1 MAKNVLTSNVEY
13 TTIIDQLPEGL
24 QVTYTAESTFSKT
37 LSEEDFVAFKTWIKS
52 VLKIGATT
60 VEFIKKDGTERKMLC
75 TLDPEL
81 LQEFVMEKKGKP
93 RKASEEALS
102 VYDLEANAWR
112 SFRYDSVKSVILNL
126 KIGNDDETE

>member
-1 MAKNVLTSNVEY
+1 MTE
-13 TTIIDQLPEGL
+13 
-24 QVTYTAESTFSKT
+24 TASPLENTFSKT
-37 LSEEDFVAFKTWIKS
+37 LSEEDFVEFKTWIKS

-81 LQEFVMEKKGKP
+81 LRELVMEEKGKP

-112 SFRYDSVKSVILNL
+112 SFRYDSVKSVTLQ
-126 KIGNDDETE
+126 IGNDDETK